1 MTTTYTCP
9 NCGESVPAPQGEKD
23 LVCPRC
29 GGRVPTEAPR
39 RARHFKTG
47 AVDPSAAGPSPAPEQ
62 VPAPEPAP
70 RPASAPAAQP
80 ASQPAPAPQPEPAPA
95 YVSPEKA
102 AALERQRWY
111 ARRISL
117 GAYLLV
123 FGFLLGVVGALVGV
137 PVCVPVGI
145 AASVAGVVA
154 LVVTGVV
161 GRSRFGSPKAR

>member
-9 NCGESVPAPQGEKD
+9 NCGESVPASQGEKD

-39 RARHFKTG
+39 RARHFKTDV
-47 AVDPSAAGPSPAPEQ
+47 ADPSGADTSPA
-62 VPAPEPAP
+62 AEPASRQAP
-70 RPASAPAAQP
+70 APAARQAP
-80 ASQPAPAPQPEPAPA
+80 QPAPAPEQEPAPT
-95 YVSPEKA
+95 YVSPDKA

-123 FGFLLGVVGALVGV
+123 FGALLCVVGVLAGAA
-137 PVCVPVGI
+137 VCVPVGVV
-145 AASVAGVVA
+145 AAVAGVVA
-154 LVVTGVV
+154 LVVTGIA
-161 GRSRFGSPKAR
+161 GRSRFGSTKAR

>member
-9 NCGESVPAPQGEKD
+9 NCGESVPASQGEKD

-39 RARHFKTG
+39 RARHFKTDVADLSG
-47 AVDPSAAGPSPAPEQ
+47 AGTSPAPAARQAPAPAARPVPTPAPAPEQ
-62 VPAPEPAP
+62 EPAP
-70 RPASAPAAQP
+70 T
-80 ASQPAPAPQPEPAPA
+80 
-95 YVSPEKA
+95 YVSPDKA

-123 FGFLLGVVGALVGV
+123 FGALLCVVGVLAGAA
-137 PVCVPVGI
+137 VCVPVGVV
-145 AASVAGVVA
+145 AAVAGVAA
-154 LVVTGVV
+154 LVVTGIA
-161 GRSRFGSPKAR
+161 GRSRFGSTKAR

>member
-9 NCGESVPAPQGEKD
+9 NCGESVPASQGEKD

-39 RARHFKTG
+39 RARHFKTDV
-47 AVDPSAAGPSPAPEQ
+47 ADPSGAGTSPAP
-62 VPAPEPAP
+62 
-70 RPASAPAAQP
+70 APAARP
-80 ASQPAPAPQPEPAPA
+80 VPQPAPAPEQEPAPT
-95 YVSPEKA
+95 YVSPDKA

-123 FGFLLGVVGALVGV
+123 FGALLCVVGVLAGAA
-137 PVCVPVGI
+137 VCVPVGVV
-145 AASVAGVVA
+145 AAVAGVAA
-154 LVVTGVV
+154 LVVTGIA
-161 GRSRFGSPKAR
+161 GRSRFGSTKAR

>member
-39 RARHFKTG
+39 RARHFKTDV
-47 AVDPSAAGPSPAPEQ
+47 ADPSGAGTAPAPASRQAPAPAARPVPTPAPAPEQ
-62 VPAPEPAP
+62 EPAP
-70 RPASAPAAQP
+70 T
-80 ASQPAPAPQPEPAPA
+80 
-95 YVSPEKA
+95 YVSPDKA

-123 FGFLLGVVGALVGV
+123 FGALLCVVGVLAGAA
-137 PVCVPVGI
+137 VCVPVGVV
-145 AASVAGVVA
+145 AAVAGVVA
-154 LVVTGVV
+154 LVVTGIA
-161 GRSRFGSPKAR
+161 GRSRFGSTKAR

>member
-9 NCGESVPAPQGEKD
+9 NCGESVPASQGEKD

-39 RARHFKTG
+39 RARHFKTDV
-47 AVDPSAAGPSPAPEQ
+47 ADPSGAGTS
-62 VPAPEPAP
+62 PAPEPASRQAP
-70 RPASAPAAQP
+70 VPAARP
-80 ASQPAPAPQPEPAPA
+80 VPTPAPAPEQEPAPT
-95 YVSPEKA
+95 YVSPDKA

-123 FGFLLGVVGALVGV
+123 FGALLCVVGVLAGAA
-137 PVCVPVGI
+137 VCVPVGVV
-145 AASVAGVVA
+145 AAVAGVAA
-154 LVVTGVV
+154 LVVTGLV
-161 GRSRFGSPKAR
+161 GRSRFSSPEAR

>member
-9 NCGESVPAPQGEKD
+9 NCGESVPASQGEKD

-39 RARHFKTG
+39 RARHFKTDVTGPSG
-47 AVDPSAAGPSPAPEQ
+47 AGTSPAPESAARQ
-62 VPAPEPAP
+62 TPAPT
-70 RPASAPAAQP
+70 
-80 ASQPAPAPQPEPAPA
+80 
-95 YVSPEKA
+95 YVSPDKA

-123 FGFLLGVVGALVGV
+123 FGALLCAVGV
-137 PVCVPVGI
+137 LAGAAVCVPVGVV
-145 AASVAGVVA
+145 AAVAGVVA
-154 LVVTGVV
+154 LVVTGIA
-161 GRSRFGSPKAR
+161 GRSRFGSSKAR

>member
-9 NCGESVPAPQGEKD
+9 NCGESVPASQGEKD

-39 RARHFKTG
+39 RARHFKTNV
-47 AVDPSAAGPSPAPEQ
+47 ADPSGAGTSPAPAPAVRP
-62 VPAPEPAP
+62 VPQ
-70 RPASAPAAQP
+70 PASAPEQ
-80 ASQPAPAPQPEPAPA
+80 EPAPT
-95 YVSPEKA
+95 YVSPDKA

-123 FGFLLGVVGALVGV
+123 FGALLCVVGVLAGAAVCVPLGVV
-137 PVCVPVGI
+137 
-145 AASVAGVVA
+145 AAVAGVVA
-154 LVVTGVV
+154 LVVTGLL
-161 GRSRFGSPKAR
+161 GRSRFGSPEAR

>member
-9 NCGESVPAPQGEKD
+9 NCGESVPASQGEKD

-39 RARHFKTG
+39 RARHFKTDV
-47 AVDPSAAGPSPAPEQ
+47 ADPSGADTSPAAEPASRQAPVPAARPVPTPEPAPEQ
-62 VPAPEPAP
+62 EPAP
-70 RPASAPAAQP
+70 T
-80 ASQPAPAPQPEPAPA
+80 
-95 YVSPEKA
+95 YVSPDKA

-123 FGFLLGVVGALVGV
+123 FGALLCVVGVLAGAA
-137 PVCVPVGI
+137 VCVPVGVV
-145 AASVAGVVA
+145 AAVAGVAA
-154 LVVTGVV
+154 LVVTGIA
-161 GRSRFGSPKAR
+161 GRSRFGSTKAR

>member
-9 NCGESVPAPQGEKD
+9 NCGESVPASQGEKD

-39 RARHFKTG
+39 RARHFKTDV
-47 AVDPSAAGPSPAPEQ
+47 ADPSGADTSPAAEPASRQAPVPAARPVPTPEPAPEQ
-62 VPAPEPAP
+62 EPAP
-70 RPASAPAAQP
+70 T
-80 ASQPAPAPQPEPAPA
+80 
-95 YVSPEKA
+95 YVSPDKA

-123 FGFLLGVVGALVGV
+123 FGALLCVVGVLAGAA
-137 PVCVPVGI
+137 VCVPVGVV
-145 AASVAGVVA
+145 AAVAGVVA
-154 LVVTGVV
+154 LVVTGIV
-161 GRSRFGSPKAR
+161 GRSRFGSTKAR